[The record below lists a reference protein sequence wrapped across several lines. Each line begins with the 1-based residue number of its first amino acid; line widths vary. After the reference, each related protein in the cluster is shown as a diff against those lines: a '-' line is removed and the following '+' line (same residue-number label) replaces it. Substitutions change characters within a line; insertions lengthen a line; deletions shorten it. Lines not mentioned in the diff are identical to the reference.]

1 MSNSLWPH
9 GLNSLPGSCV
19 FVISQVR
26 ILEWVAISCSRGSSW
41 LRDGTCVSFIGRW
54 ILSHQG
60 SHRVCSMMRKVEKY
74 KQWMLYLQSLSFAKS
89 DALHHHSSR
98 VFFFFFQ
105 KRLKETELKHWV
117 QIASQLASVC
127 FHTQPYL
134 DQLKY
139 ACSSLSHPCPSTLC
153 LSSFLFPQLATL
165 QAHTHFRQ
173 VQSGISPKN
182 F

>member
-19 FVISQVR
+19 FVISQAR
-26 ILEWVAISCSRGSSW
+26 ILEWVAISSSRGSSR

-60 SHRVCSMMRKVEKY
+60 SHRCSMMRKVEKY

-98 VFFFFFQ
+98 GFLFFFLEEAEGDWTQALSPNSFS
-105 KRLKETELKHWV
+105 
-117 QIASQLASVC
+117 AC
-127 FHTQPYL
+127 F
-134 DQLKY
+134 
-139 ACSSLSHPCPSTLC
+139 S
-153 LSSFLFPQLATL
+153 LFPRTALPWSAQICMLLIISSMSLHTL
-165 QAHTHFRQ
+165 SLLLPFSSVGYTSSTCTFQTSA
-173 VQSGISPKN
+173 
-182 F
+182 